1 MADISIPFT
10 DEEVDTDSGL
20 RGVAMTVAM
29 VIVGFAVLSWSQGVG
44 GYLANKAN
52 SFVTNTLGFDPTSG
66 EDSGADLL

>member
-1 MADISIPFT
+1 MTEVPIPFT

-20 RGVAMTVAM
+20 RGVAMTIGM
-29 VIVGFAVLSWSQGVG
+29 VIVGFAILSWSRGVG
-44 GYLANKAN
+44 GYLSNKAN